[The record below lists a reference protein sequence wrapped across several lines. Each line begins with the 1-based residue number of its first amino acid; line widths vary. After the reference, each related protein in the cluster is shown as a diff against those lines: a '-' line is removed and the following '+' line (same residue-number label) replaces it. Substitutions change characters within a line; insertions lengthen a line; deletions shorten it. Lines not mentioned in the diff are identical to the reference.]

1 MPLAA
6 EGSGRLGTE
15 LRDRQE
21 LVRSRGGD
29 ASQVG
34 YWSWQAGCKDRQRF
48 LEQRI
53 RTGPGG
59 SAEGCSQYG
68 KRILYLAARARRQR

>member
-6 EGSGRLGTE
+6 EGSGHVSTE
-15 LRDRQE
+15 MRDRQE
-21 LVRSRGGD
+21 LVRQRGGD
-29 ASQVG
+29 TSQVG
-34 YWSWQAGCKDRQRF
+34 YRSWQDGCKDRQCL
-48 LEQRI
+48 LEQRL

-68 KRILYLAARARRQR
+68 KRTCMFLCRRQ